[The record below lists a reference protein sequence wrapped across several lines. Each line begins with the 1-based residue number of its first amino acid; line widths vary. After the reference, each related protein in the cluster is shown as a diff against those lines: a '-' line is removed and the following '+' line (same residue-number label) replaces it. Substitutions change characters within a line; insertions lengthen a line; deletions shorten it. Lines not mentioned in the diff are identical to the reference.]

1 MYEKAILGFI
11 KRQFGALFIK
21 YQFRGWGGGGSVS
34 GDSIAIVGSASGRY
48 YRHCG
53 ICFGLSTWLVANL
66 RQEAHSVA
74 GLFLG
79 SRRGSRALRRLLLDT
94 FVLVGAFAALGLACL
109 HVLN

>member
-1 MYEKAILGFI
+1 M
-11 KRQFGALFIK
+11 KRQF
-21 YQFRGWGGGGSVS
+21 WGSLKGNLGLYSSSTNLEGGEGGGSVS